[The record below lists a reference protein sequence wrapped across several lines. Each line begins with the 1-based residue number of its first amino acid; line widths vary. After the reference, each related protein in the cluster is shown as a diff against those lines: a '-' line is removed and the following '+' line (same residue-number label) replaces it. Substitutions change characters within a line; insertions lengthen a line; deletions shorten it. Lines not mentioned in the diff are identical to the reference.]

1 MRRTLLASLVACVC
15 LGWTA
20 QARADVVS
28 DWNAVTL
35 THVSALRAGPPGLLD
50 IALVHTAMH
59 DAVQAIEGRFHPYYY
74 ADPAKL
80 GIGSPVAAA
89 AAAPEA
95 KAAQTE
101 FTVSLDEAGAQKIQV
116 IKVIREITGL
126 GLKEAKDLVDG
137 APKPVKENIA
147 KEQAEDYKKKLEA
160 AGAKVSLK

>member
-1 MRRTLLASLVACVC
+1 MSADLTTMAKQIADLTL
-15 LGWTA
+15 A
-20 QARADVVS
+20 QAVE
-28 DWNAVTL
+28 L
-35 THVSALRAGPPGLLD
+35 TKILKETHGIEPAAGGGG
-50 IALVHTAMH
+50 MMM
-59 DAVQAIEGRFHPYYY
+59 
-74 ADPAKL
+74 
-80 GIGSPVAAA
+80 AA

-95 KAAQTE
+95 KAAEKTE